1 MKPSLKESAN
11 LSNILHS
18 TINFSSSY
26 NKSFSIF
33 LTCDS
38 VTGENSKSD
47 TFAFSLIFY
56 DAWVFL
62 INWCATINTN
72 TLCYVDIE
80 GVRSLTDLCLVCDE
94 LFILLQNYVKSQ
106 EVSPFTAGDQ
116 KAHINR
122 RIQRHSHTTCI
133 YKH

>member
-1 MKPSLKESAN
+1 MTITFEMGIKKCVNFLRLFHFSKVLTKPSLKGSAS

-26 NKSFSIF
+26 NKSFYIF

-62 INWCATINTN
+62 IN
-72 TLCYVDIE
+72 
-80 GVRSLTDLCLVCDE
+80 
-94 LFILLQNYVKSQ
+94 
-106 EVSPFTAGDQ
+106 
-116 KAHINR
+116 H
-122 RIQRHSHTTCI
+122 
-133 YKH
+133 